1 MDNNT
6 KVALRLATAADLLQI
21 TAMDQAIF
29 GAYGAA
35 EDPVVIGARLAVF
48 PAGCVVLEEST
59 SAGTAALL
67 LGYLTTE
74 KWQTAR
80 EPALDEDP
88 HRTHK
93 PDGQILNI
101 TTLAVGPAYQN
112 RGLGEL
118 LLQQAIDIAHREQ
131 CTQILLETAHAER
144 FYRRHGFTKVGE
156 RAQRGIALPIMQRL
170 LPPLVPPVTVFISE

>member
-1 MDNNT
+1 MDHNT
-6 KVALRLATAADLLQI
+6 RIRLRPATEADLSQI
-21 TAMDQAIF
+21 TALDQAIF

-48 PAGCVVLEEST
+48 PTGCVVLVEQTRE
-59 SAGTAALL
+59 GVVM
-67 LGYLTTE
+67 GYLTTE
-74 KWQTAR
+74 KWATAR

-88 HRTHK
+88 RLTHK
-93 PDGQILNI
+93 PDGRILNI

-118 LLQQAIDIAHREQ
+118 LLQQAIAIARREQ

-156 RAQRGIALPIMQRL
+156 REQRGIPLHIMQLL
-170 LPPLVPPVTVFISE
+170 LPPLVPPVTVFDEE